1 MLYQIL
7 TVKYLINAWFLVF
20 SVMGLSKTV
29 VRDFYYYEGDPDGE
43 LSLVAAIWRLIYE
56 LKTES
61 PGFMLYLE
69 TQIKKSVANVQTIPK
84 LHNVLSDVI
93 VNTLSDD
100 WSWNQIAH
108 LFYALHLIDQHG
120 EFWIVDKFKF
130 REIAIFLVGERLDS
144 IVTEDDWKAIPI
156 ITMRNEKLSKQ
167 QFSWSTLI
175 FGVVIG
181 YFICKINSK

>member
-1 MLYQIL
+1 MLYHIL
-7 TVKYLINAWFLVF
+7 TFNYLINAWSLVF
-20 SVMGLSKTV
+20 SVMSLSKTV
-29 VRDFYYYEGDPDGE
+29 VQDFYYYEGDSDGE
-43 LSLVAAIWRLIYE
+43 SSLVAAIWRLIYD

-69 TQIKKSVANVQTIPK
+69 TQIKKSVANVQTISG
-84 LHNVLSDVI
+84 LHNVLSNVI

-130 REIAIFLVGERLDS
+130 RKIAIILVGEKLDS
-144 IVTEDDWKAIPI
+144 IVTEYDWKAIPI
-156 ITMRNEKLSKQ
+156 ITMMNEKFCKQ
-167 QFSWSTLI
+167 QFSWSTLV